1 MELIKQIQI
10 SLHNTYR
17 DNEKNLKINQR
28 KNTDYPLFL
37 NEKRKRISLTGI
49 PVAKIK
55 VRRNEIICIVA
66 VRKQLSI

>member
-1 MELIKQIQI
+1 MPHQMELIKQIQI

-55 VRRNEIICIVA
+55 VRR
-66 VRKQLSI
+66 K